1 MPNQFGRRPR
11 SSHKMETL
19 MPCAALHETCQ
30 QLGFEDLRGSRVEED
45 KARLKKEAKT
55 PII

>member
-1 MPNQFGRRPR
+1 
-11 SSHKMETL
+11 